1 MQVGCGVYLLT
12 VRRRAYLY
20 FWHYETK
27 GRFRVQVKEYIG
39 PARSSRSIAEAARR
53 CEGYSEPPL
62 PALPRLRP
70 PSPPT
75 PPGPSPPPPPR
86 PPPPPPPPPT
96 PPPPAPP
103 PPPP

>member
-53 CEGYSEPPL
+53 CEGYYERAMAEL
-62 PALPRLRP
+62 QRLR
-70 PSPPT
+70 SASLAMIR
-75 PPGPSPPPPPR
+75 GSS
-86 PPPPPPPPPT
+86 
-96 PPPPAPP
+96 
-103 PPPP
+103 

>member
-53 CEGYSEPPL
+53 CEGYYERAMAELQRLRSASL
-62 PALPRLRP
+62 AIIRGSAYSCRRCGGKIRLPRTMIGRVG
-70 PSPPT
+70 SKV
-75 PPGPSPPPPPR
+75 
-86 PPPPPPPPPT
+86 
-96 PPPPAPP
+96 
-103 PPPP
+103 

>member
-1 MQVGCGVYLLT
+1 MYLLT

-53 CEGYSEPPL
+53 CEGYYERAMAEL
-62 PALPRLRP
+62 QRLR
-70 PSPPT
+70 SASLAMIR
-75 PPGPSPPPPPR
+75 GSS
-86 PPPPPPPPPT
+86 
-96 PPPPAPP
+96 
-103 PPPP
+103 